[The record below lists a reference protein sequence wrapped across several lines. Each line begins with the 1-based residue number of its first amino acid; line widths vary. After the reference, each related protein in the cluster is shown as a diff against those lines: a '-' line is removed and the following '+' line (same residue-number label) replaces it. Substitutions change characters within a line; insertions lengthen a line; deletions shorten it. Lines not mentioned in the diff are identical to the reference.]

1 MCYMC
6 IQWSRVLYSVVI
18 TRQSNPPISQFNS
31 PCNDFTSVWS
41 MFQCNNYNLSTETV
55 TLTSCLLIEERS
67 KSPVKIATMVDRM
80 CGWRSATWNKNHKGC
95 CCNNRSLNKYQ
106 RTQIHAATYETW
118 YNMKTDTETRS
129 RMYRLHSTVTGV
141 LSKVLVFI
149 LDNYLLD
156 RQFSYKMFSHNYS
169 LDIQDDF
176 SIVPVK
182 LYLVLI
188 TSNRY
193 ICERWLR
200 QFYTKWEQ
208 HDIVRWGT
216 IFCKELFP
224 QFTTILRR
232 IEC

>member
-1 MCYMC
+1 
-6 IQWSRVLYSVVI
+6 
-18 TRQSNPPISQFNS
+18 
-31 PCNDFTSVWS
+31 
-41 MFQCNNYNLSTETV
+41 
-55 TLTSCLLIEERS
+55 
-67 KSPVKIATMVDRM
+67 
-80 CGWRSATWNKNHKGC
+80 
-95 CCNNRSLNKYQ
+95 
-106 RTQIHAATYETW
+106 
-118 YNMKTDTETRS
+118 MKTDTETRS

-193 ICERWLR
+193 ICER
-200 QFYTKWEQ
+200 
-208 HDIVRWGT
+208 
-216 IFCKELFP
+216 
-224 QFTTILRR
+224 
-232 IEC
+232 